1 MQVILKNKFITK
13 LSFEVF
19 WRTWV
24 RVKEAANS
32 SPSASTK
39 QRLKTC
45 SGIHGRCRVWRWGE
59 RSATWLGQKVFF
71 GTRCRGMSA
80 VVLIDCGSRQVWIQ
94 IQYLLVLRG
103 VFAVC
108 MYLRLSASEWSCR
121 LKVLTCF
128 AMFCCLSGS
137 LCISTTV
144 SCRRR
149 TKCEPRTTTSQ
160 MKLQRCCDP
169 WPLKTF
175 DLQIV
180 THLFSVHCP
189 LFFLV
194 FSWCGF
200 WMLLG
205 LS

>member
-1 MQVILKNKFITK
+1 MFRNPWKMQGMKMGWAECHMVGAK
-13 LSFEVF
+13 SFF
-19 WRTWV
+19 WHKMQGHV
-24 RVKEAANS
+24 CCC
-32 SPSASTK
+32 PD
-39 QRLKTC
+39 RLWF
-45 SGIHGRCRVWRWGE
+45 H
-59 RSATWLGQKVFF
+59 WLG
-71 GTRCRGMSA
+71 S
-80 VVLIDCGSRQVWIQ
+80 
-94 IQYLLVLRG
+94 LLRAKSEFKFNTYSCWEDLRG

-108 MYLRLSASEWSCR
+108 MYLRLSASEWSRR

-175 DLQIV
+175 DL
-180 THLFSVHCP
+180 
-189 LFFLV
+189 
-194 FSWCGF
+194 
-200 WMLLG
+200 
-205 LS
+205 